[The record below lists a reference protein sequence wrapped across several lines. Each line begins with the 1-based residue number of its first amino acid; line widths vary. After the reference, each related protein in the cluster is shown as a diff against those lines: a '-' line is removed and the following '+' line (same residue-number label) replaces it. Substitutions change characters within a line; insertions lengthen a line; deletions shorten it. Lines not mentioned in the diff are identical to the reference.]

1 MRTVLVV
8 LMALTTSPA
17 SAQVGFQFGPLVAAR
32 DDFTDARLGLY
43 AGVHYD
49 MTDRF
54 QIGVLYV
61 QRGKECCLV
70 HSVEVPAVYRRKLDE
85 VAYVLI
91 GGTLIYGEDPDIGT
105 LLGLGGEIHA
115 SDARTVGLEAT
126 FVYGLLS
133 VILGAEEQYRDRT
146 FRVGLNIR

>member
-70 HSVEVPAVYRRKLDE
+70 HSVEVPAVYRRKLAHEPVRCVRSAVDP
-85 VAYVLI
+85 YVLI
-91 GGTLIYGEDPDIGT
+91 GG
-105 LLGLGGEIHA
+105 
-115 SDARTVGLEAT
+115 R
-126 FVYGLLS
+126 
-133 VILGAEEQYRDRT
+133 
-146 FRVGLNIR
+146 